1 MGNMSIFMSAGSGS
15 EDRVKSLK
23 NTPVAELRKQ
33 VNELTQTSQ
42 NLLTEKLFLENEIN
56 QLKKRI
62 SRLDDEIR
70 IMREP
75 PFIVGYIQDLTDNH
89 AIVRSSNGTVFQVSV
104 NSSIDRDLLKPGTR
118 ISMNQD
124 TLTVIDILNDGWDP
138 LVASRE
144 IIEKPDTMYEE
155 IGGMEEQINQ
165 LKQAI
170 ELPLNKPETFK
181 KMGLTPPKGVLLT
194 GPPGT
199 GKTMMARALAN
210 STSATFIGLV
220 GSELAQKYIGEGGR
234 LVRELFDLA
243 KQKSPTII
251 FIDEIDAIGSKRL
264 DSSTSGDREVQRTL
278 MQLLAEMDGF
288 DAKSNIK
295 IIAATNR
302 PELLDKALLRPG
314 RLDRIIEIGLPDK
327 DGRLDILQIISKQ
340 IPTDKEVNLQ
350 QVSVQTKGFS
360 GAELKALIMEA
371 GLNAISNNRESIS
384 REDMKLALDIVNE
397 NKVELG
403 NSNPEALYG

>member
-1 MGNMSIFMSAGSGS
+1 MSAGSGS
-15 EDRVKSLK
+15 EDRVNSLNK
-23 NTPVAELRKQ
+23 TPVAELRKQ

-138 LVASRE
+138 LVASSE
-144 IIEKPDTMYEE
+144 IIEKPDTLYEE

-165 LKQAI
+165 LKQSI
-170 ELPLNKPETFK
+170 ELPLNKPDSFK

-288 DAKSNIK
+288 ESTSNIK

-340 IPTDKEVNLQ
+340 IPTDKEVDFKQ
-350 QVSVQTKGFS
+350 ISVQTKGFS

-371 GLNAISNNRESIS
+371 GLNAISNNRDSIS
-384 REDMKLALDIVNE
+384 REDIKLALEIVNE
-397 NKVELG
+397 NKVDLG

>member
-1 MGNMSIFMSAGSGS
+1 MSAGSGS
-15 EDRVKSLK
+15 EDRVNSLNK
-23 NTPVAELRKQ
+23 TPVAELRKQ

-75 PFIVGYIQDLTDNH
+75 PFIVGYIQNLTDNH

-138 LVASRE
+138 LVASSE
-144 IIEKPDTMYEE
+144 IIEKPDTLYEE

-165 LKQAI
+165 LKQSI
-170 ELPLNKPETFK
+170 ELPLNKPESFK

-288 DAKSNIK
+288 ESTSNIK

-350 QVSVQTKGFS
+350 QISLQTKGFS

-384 REDMKLALDIVNE
+384 REDIKLALEIVND
-397 NKVELG
+397 NKVDLG

>member
-15 EDRVKSLK
+15 EDRVNSLNK
-23 NTPVAELRKQ
+23 TPVAELRKQ

-75 PFIVGYIQDLTDNH
+75 PFIVGYIQDLTENH

-104 NSSIDRDLLKPGTR
+104 NSNIDRDLLKPGTR

-144 IIEKPDTMYEE
+144 IIEKPDTLYEE
-155 IGGMEEQINQ
+155 IGGMQEQINQ
-165 LKQAI
+165 LKQSI

-288 DAKSNIK
+288 EATSNIK

-327 DGRLDILQIISKQ
+327 EGRLDILQIISKG

-350 QVSVQTKGFS
+350 QVSKQTKGFS

-371 GLNAISNNRESIS
+371 GLNAISNNRNSIS
-384 REDMKLALDIVNE
+384 RKDINLALEIINE
-397 NKVELG
+397 NRLDLG
-403 NSNPEALYG
+403 KSNPEALYG

>member
-1 MGNMSIFMSAGSGS
+1 MSAGSGS
-15 EDRVKSLK
+15 EDRVNSLK
-23 NTPVAELRKQ
+23 NTPVTELRKQ

-170 ELPLNKPETFK
+170 ELPLNKPDTFK

-288 DAKSNIK
+288 DATSNIK

-397 NKVELG
+397 NRVELG

>member
-1 MGNMSIFMSAGSGS
+1 MSAGSGS
-15 EDRVKSLK
+15 EDRVNSLNK
-23 NTPVAELRKQ
+23 TPVAELRNQ

-138 LVASRE
+138 LVASSE
-144 IIEKPDTMYEE
+144 IIEKPDTLYEE

-165 LKQAI
+165 LKQSI
-170 ELPLNKPETFK
+170 ELPLNKPESFK

-288 DAKSNIK
+288 ESTSNIK

-350 QVSVQTKGFS
+350 QISAQTKGFS

-384 REDMKLALDIVNE
+384 REDIKLALEIVNE
-397 NKVELG
+397 NKVDLG

>member
-1 MGNMSIFMSAGSGS
+1 MSIFMSAGSGS
-15 EDRVKSLK
+15 EDRVNSLK
-23 NTPVAELRKQ
+23 NTPVTELRKQ

-170 ELPLNKPETFK
+170 ELPLNKPDTFK

-288 DAKSNIK
+288 DATSNIK

-340 IPTDKEVNLQ
+340 IPTDKEVNFQ

-384 REDMKLALDIVNE
+384 REDIKLALDIVNE
-397 NKVELG
+397 NRVELG

>member
-1 MGNMSIFMSAGSGS
+1 
-15 EDRVKSLK
+15 
-23 NTPVAELRKQ
+23 
-33 VNELTQTSQ
+33 
-42 NLLTEKLFLENEIN
+42 
-56 QLKKRI
+56 
-62 SRLDDEIR
+62 
-70 IMREP
+70 
-75 PFIVGYIQDLTDNH
+75 
-89 AIVRSSNGTVFQVSV
+89 
-104 NSSIDRDLLKPGTR
+104 
-118 ISMNQD
+118 MNQD

-138 LVASRE
+138 LVASSE
-144 IIEKPDTMYEE
+144 IIEKPDTLYEE

-165 LKQAI
+165 LKQSI
-170 ELPLNKPETFK
+170 ELPLNKPDSFK

-288 DAKSNIK
+288 ESTSNIK

-340 IPTDKEVNLQ
+340 IPTDKEVDFKQ
-350 QVSVQTKGFS
+350 ISVQTKGFS

-371 GLNAISNNRESIS
+371 GLNAISNNRDSIS
-384 REDMKLALDIVNE
+384 REDIKSALEIVNE
-397 NKVELG
+397 NKVDLG

>member
-1 MGNMSIFMSAGSGS
+1 MSAGSGS
-15 EDRVKSLK
+15 EDRVNSLNK
-23 NTPVAELRKQ
+23 TPVAELRKQ
-33 VNELTQTSQ
+33 INELTQTSQ

-138 LVASRE
+138 LVASSE
-144 IIEKPDTMYEE
+144 IIEKPDTLYEE

-165 LKQAI
+165 LKQSI
-170 ELPLNKPETFK
+170 ELPLNKPDSFK

-288 DAKSNIK
+288 ESTSNIK

-340 IPTDKEVNLQ
+340 IPTDKEVDFKQ
-350 QVSVQTKGFS
+350 ISVQTKGFS

-371 GLNAISNNRESIS
+371 GLNAISNNRHSIS
-384 REDMKLALDIVNE
+384 REDIKSALEIVNE
-397 NKVELG
+397 NKVDLG

>member
-1 MGNMSIFMSAGSGS
+1 MSAGSGS
-15 EDRVKSLK
+15 EDRVNSLNK
-23 NTPVAELRKQ
+23 TPVAELRKQ

-75 PFIVGYIQDLTDNH
+75 PFIVGYIQDLTENH

-104 NSSIDRDLLKPGTR
+104 NSNIDRDLLKPGTR

-144 IIEKPDTMYEE
+144 IIEKPDTLYEE
-155 IGGMEEQINQ
+155 IGGMQEQINQ
-165 LKQAI
+165 LKQSI
-170 ELPLNKPETFK
+170 ELPLNKPETFR

-288 DAKSNIK
+288 EATSNIK

-327 DGRLDILQIISKQ
+327 EGRLDILQIISKG

-350 QVSVQTKGFS
+350 QVSKQTKGFS

-371 GLNAISNNRESIS
+371 GLNAISNNRNSIS
-384 REDMKLALDIVNE
+384 RKDINLALEIINE
-397 NKVELG
+397 NRLDLG
-403 NSNPEALYG
+403 KSNPEALYG

>member
-1 MGNMSIFMSAGSGS
+1 MSAGSGS
-15 EDRVKSLK
+15 EERVNSLNK
-23 NTPVAELRKQ
+23 TPVAELRKQ

-70 IMREP
+70 ILREP

-104 NSSIDRDLLKPGTR
+104 NSNIDRDLLKPGTR

-124 TLTVIDILNDGWDP
+124 TLTVMDILNDGWDP
-138 LVASRE
+138 LVASSE
-144 IIEKPDTMYEE
+144 IIEKPDTLYEE

-165 LKQAI
+165 LKQSI
-170 ELPLNKPETFK
+170 ELPLNKPDSFK

-288 DAKSNIK
+288 ESTSNIK
-295 IIAATNR
+295 VIAATNR

-314 RLDRIIEIGLPDK
+314 RLDRIIEIGLPDR
-327 DGRLDILQIISKQ
+327 DGRLDILQIISNQ

-350 QVSVQTKGFS
+350 QISAQTKGFS

-371 GLNAISNNRESIS
+371 GLNAISNNRDSIS
-384 REDMKLALDIVNE
+384 REDIKFALEIVNE
-397 NKVELG
+397 NKVDLG

>member
-1 MGNMSIFMSAGSGS
+1 MGDMSIFMSAGSGS

-288 DAKSNIK
+288 DATSNIK

-327 DGRLDILQIISKQ
+327 YGRLDILQLISKQ

-384 REDMKLALDIVNE
+384 REDMELALNIVNE

>member
-1 MGNMSIFMSAGSGS
+1 MSAGSGS
-15 EDRVKSLK
+15 EDRVNSLNK
-23 NTPVAELRKQ
+23 TPVAELRKQ

-288 DAKSNIK
+288 DATSNIK

-340 IPTDKEVNLQ
+340 IPRDKEVNLQ
-350 QVSVQTKGFS
+350 QVSVQTEGFS

-397 NKVELG
+397 NRVELG

>member
-1 MGNMSIFMSAGSGS
+1 MSAGSGS
-15 EDRVKSLK
+15 EERVNSLN

-89 AIVRSSNGTVFQVSV
+89 AIVRSSIGTVFQVSV
-104 NSSIDRDLLKPGTR
+104 NSNIDRDLLKPGTR

-124 TLTVIDILNDGWDP
+124 TLTVMDILNDGWDP
-138 LVASRE
+138 LVASRG
-144 IIEKPDTMYEE
+144 IIEKPDTLYEE

-165 LKQAI
+165 LKQSI
-170 ELPLNKPETFK
+170 ELPLNKPDSFK

-288 DAKSNIK
+288 ESTSNIK
-295 IIAATNR
+295 VIAATNR

-314 RLDRIIEIGLPDK
+314 RLDRIIEIGLPDR
-327 DGRLDILQIISKQ
+327 DGRLDILQIISNQ

-350 QVSVQTKGFS
+350 QISAQTKGFS

-371 GLNAISNNRESIS
+371 GLNAISNNRDSIS
-384 REDMKLALDIVNE
+384 REDIKFALEIVNE
-397 NKVELG
+397 NKVDLG

>member
-1 MGNMSIFMSAGSGS
+1 MSAGSGS
-15 EDRVKSLK
+15 EDRVNSLN

-42 NLLTEKLFLENEIN
+42 NLVTEKLFLENEIN

-75 PFIVGYIQDLTDNH
+75 PFIIGYIQDLTDNH

-118 ISMNQD
+118 VSMNQD

-138 LVASRE
+138 LVASSE
-144 IIEKPDTMYEE
+144 IIEKPDTLYEE
-155 IGGMEEQINQ
+155 IGGMEEQITQ
-165 LKQAI
+165 LKQSI
-170 ELPLNKPETFK
+170 ELPLNKPETFQ

-199 GKTMMARALAN
+199 GKTMIARALAN

-234 LVRELFDLA
+234 LVRELFALA

-288 DAKSNIK
+288 ESTSNIK

-314 RLDRIIEIGLPDK
+314 RLDRIIEIGLPNN
-327 DGRLDILQIISKQ
+327 DGRLDILQIISKD
-340 IPTDKEVNLQ
+340 IPTDKEVNFQ
-350 QVSVQTKGFS
+350 QVSNQTKGFS

-371 GLNAISNNRESIS
+371 GLNAISNNRESIT
-384 REDMKLALDIVNE
+384 REDIKLALEIVNE
-397 NKVELG
+397 NKVDLG

>member
-1 MGNMSIFMSAGSGS
+1 MSAGSGS
-15 EDRVKSLK
+15 EDRVNSLNK
-23 NTPVAELRKQ
+23 TPVAELRKQ
-33 VNELTQTSQ
+33 INELTQTSQ

-138 LVASRE
+138 LVASSE
-144 IIEKPDTMYEE
+144 IIEKPDTLYEE

-165 LKQAI
+165 LKQSI
-170 ELPLNKPETFK
+170 ELPLNKPDSFK

-288 DAKSNIK
+288 ESTSNIK

-340 IPTDKEVNLQ
+340 IPTDKEVDFKQ
-350 QVSVQTKGFS
+350 ISVQTKGFS

-371 GLNAISNNRESIS
+371 GLNAISNNRDSIS
-384 REDMKLALDIVNE
+384 REDIKSALEIVNE
-397 NKVELG
+397 NKVDLG

>member
-15 EDRVKSLK
+15 EDRVNSLNK
-23 NTPVAELRKQ
+23 TPVAELRKQ

-75 PFIVGYIQDLTDNH
+75 PFIVGYIQDLTENH

-104 NSSIDRDLLKPGTR
+104 NSNIDRDLLKPGTR

-144 IIEKPDTMYEE
+144 IIEKPDTLYEE
-155 IGGMEEQINQ
+155 IGGMQEQINQ
-165 LKQAI
+165 LKQSI
-170 ELPLNKPETFK
+170 ELPLNKPETFR

-288 DAKSNIK
+288 EATSNIK

-327 DGRLDILQIISKQ
+327 EGRLDILQIISKG

-350 QVSVQTKGFS
+350 QVSKQTKGFS

-371 GLNAISNNRESIS
+371 GLNAISNNRNSIS
-384 REDMKLALDIVNE
+384 RKDINLALEIINE
-397 NKVELG
+397 NRLDLG
-403 NSNPEALYG
+403 KSNPEALYG

>member
-15 EDRVKSLK
+15 EDRVNSLNK
-23 NTPVAELRKQ
+23 TPVAELRKQ
-33 VNELTQTSQ
+33 VNELTQASQ

-75 PFIVGYIQDLTDNH
+75 PFIVGYIQDLTENH

-104 NSSIDRDLLKPGTR
+104 NSNIDRDLLKPGTR

-144 IIEKPDTMYEE
+144 IIEKPDTLYEE
-155 IGGMEEQINQ
+155 IGGMQEQINQ
-165 LKQAI
+165 LKQSI
-170 ELPLNKPETFK
+170 ELPLNKPETFR

-288 DAKSNIK
+288 EATSNIK

-327 DGRLDILQIISKQ
+327 EGRLDILQIISKG

-350 QVSVQTKGFS
+350 QVSKQTKGFS

-371 GLNAISNNRESIS
+371 GLNAISNNRNSIS
-384 REDMKLALDIVNE
+384 RKDINLALEIINE
-397 NKVELG
+397 NRLDLG
-403 NSNPEALYG
+403 KSNPEALYG

>member
-288 DAKSNIK
+288 DATSNIK

-327 DGRLDILQIISKQ
+327 YGRLDILQLISKQ

-384 REDMKLALDIVNE
+384 REDMKLALNIVNE

>member
-1 MGNMSIFMSAGSGS
+1 MSAGSGS
-15 EDRVKSLK
+15 EDRVNSLNK
-23 NTPVAELRKQ
+23 TPVAELRKQ

-56 QLKKRI
+56 QLNKRI
-62 SRLDDEIR
+62 SRLDDEMR

-75 PFIVGYIQDLTDNH
+75 PFIVGYIQNLTDNH

-138 LVASRE
+138 LVASSE
-144 IIEKPDTMYEE
+144 IIEKPDTLYEE
-155 IGGMEEQINQ
+155 IGGMEEQIKQ
-165 LKQAI
+165 LKQSI
-170 ELPLNKPETFK
+170 ELPLNKPESFK

-288 DAKSNIK
+288 ESTSNIK

-350 QVSVQTKGFS
+350 QISLQTTGFS

-384 REDMKLALDIVNE
+384 REDIKLALEIVND
-397 NKVELG
+397 NKVDLG

>member
-1 MGNMSIFMSAGSGS
+1 MSQFMSAGSGS
-15 EDRVKSLK
+15 EDRVNSLNK
-23 NTPVAELRKQ
+23 TPVAELRKQ

-138 LVASRE
+138 LVASSE
-144 IIEKPDTMYEE
+144 IIEKPDTLYEE

-165 LKQAI
+165 LKQSI
-170 ELPLNKPETFK
+170 ELPLNKPDSFK

-288 DAKSNIK
+288 ESTSNIK

-340 IPTDKEVNLQ
+340 IPTDKEVDFKQ
-350 QVSVQTKGFS
+350 ISVQTKGFS

-384 REDMKLALDIVNE
+384 REDIKLALEIVNE
-397 NKVELG
+397 NKVDLG

>member
-1 MGNMSIFMSAGSGS
+1 MSKFMSAGSGS
-15 EDRVKSLK
+15 EDRVNSLNK
-23 NTPVAELRKQ
+23 TPVAELRKQ
-33 VNELTQTSQ
+33 INELTQTSQ

-118 ISMNQD
+118 VSMNQD

-138 LVASRE
+138 LVASSE
-144 IIEKPDTMYEE
+144 IIEKPDTLYEE

-165 LKQAI
+165 LKQSI
-170 ELPLNKPETFK
+170 ELPLNKPDSFK

-288 DAKSNIK
+288 ESTSNIK

-340 IPTDKEVNLQ
+340 IPTDKEVDFKQ
-350 QVSVQTKGFS
+350 ISVQTKGFS

-371 GLNAISNNRESIS
+371 GLNAISNNRHSIS
-384 REDMKLALDIVNE
+384 REDIKSALEIVNE
-397 NKVELG
+397 NKVDLG

>member
-1 MGNMSIFMSAGSGS
+1 MSAGSGS
-15 EDRVKSLK
+15 EDRVNSLNK
-23 NTPVAELRKQ
+23 TPVAELRKQ

-138 LVASRE
+138 LVASSE
-144 IIEKPDTMYEE
+144 IIEKPDTLYEE

-165 LKQAI
+165 LKQSI
-170 ELPLNKPETFK
+170 ELPLNKPDSFK

-288 DAKSNIK
+288 ESTSNIK

-340 IPTDKEVNLQ
+340 IPTDKEVDFKQ
-350 QVSVQTKGFS
+350 ISVQTKGFS

-371 GLNAISNNRESIS
+371 GLNAISNNRDSIS
-384 REDMKLALDIVNE
+384 REDIKSALEIVNE
-397 NKVELG
+397 NKVDLG

>member
-1 MGNMSIFMSAGSGS
+1 MSAGSGS
-15 EDRVKSLK
+15 EDRVNSLK
-23 NTPVAELRKQ
+23 NTPVTELRKQ

-170 ELPLNKPETFK
+170 ELPLNKPDTFK

-288 DAKSNIK
+288 DATSNIK

-327 DGRLDILQIISKQ
+327 DGRLDILRIISKQ

-384 REDMKLALDIVNE
+384 REDIKLALEIVNE
-397 NKVELG
+397 NKVDLG

>member
-1 MGNMSIFMSAGSGS
+1 MSAGSGS
-15 EDRVKSLK
+15 EDRVNSL
-23 NTPVAELRKQ
+23 NITPVAELRKQ
-33 VNELTQTSQ
+33 INELTQTSQ

-138 LVASRE
+138 LVASSE
-144 IIEKPDTMYEE
+144 IIEKPDTLYEE

-165 LKQAI
+165 LKQSI
-170 ELPLNKPETFK
+170 ELPLNKPDSFK

-288 DAKSNIK
+288 ESTSNIK

-340 IPTDKEVNLQ
+340 IPTDKEVDFKQ
-350 QVSVQTKGFS
+350 ISVQTKGFS

-371 GLNAISNNRESIS
+371 GLNAISNNRHSIS
-384 REDMKLALDIVNE
+384 REDIKSALEIVNE
-397 NKVELG
+397 NKVDLG

>member
-144 IIEKPDTMYEE
+144 IIEKPDTVYEE

-340 IPTDKEVNLQ
+340 IPTDKDVNRQ

>member
-1 MGNMSIFMSAGSGS
+1 MGNMSMFMSAGSGS
-15 EDRVKSLK
+15 EDRVNSLNK
-23 NTPVAELRKQ
+23 TPVAELRKQ

-75 PFIVGYIQDLTDNH
+75 PFIVGYIQDLTENH

-104 NSSIDRDLLKPGTR
+104 NSNIDRDLLKPGTR

-144 IIEKPDTMYEE
+144 IIEKPDTLYEE
-155 IGGMEEQINQ
+155 IGGMQEQINQ
-165 LKQAI
+165 LKQSI
-170 ELPLNKPETFK
+170 ELPLNKPETFR

-288 DAKSNIK
+288 EATSNIK

-327 DGRLDILQIISKQ
+327 EGRLDILQIISKG

-350 QVSVQTKGFS
+350 QVSKQTKGFS

-371 GLNAISNNRESIS
+371 GLNAISNNRNSIS
-384 REDMKLALDIVNE
+384 RKDINLALEIINE
-397 NKVELG
+397 NRLDLG
-403 NSNPEALYG
+403 KSNPEALYG

>member
-1 MGNMSIFMSAGSGS
+1 MSAGSGS
-15 EDRVKSLK
+15 EDRVNSLNK
-23 NTPVAELRKQ
+23 TPVPELRKQ

-138 LVASRE
+138 LVASSE
-144 IIEKPDTMYEE
+144 IIEKPDTLYEE

-165 LKQAI
+165 LKQSI
-170 ELPLNKPETFK
+170 ELPLNKPESFK

-288 DAKSNIK
+288 ESTSNIK
-295 IIAATNR
+295 VIAATNR

-340 IPTDKEVNLQ
+340 IPTDKEVDFKQISL
-350 QVSVQTKGFS
+350 QTKGFS

-384 REDMKLALDIVNE
+384 REDIKSALEIVNE
-397 NKVELG
+397 NKVDLG
-403 NSNPEALYG
+403 KSNPEGLYG

>member
-1 MGNMSIFMSAGSGS
+1 MSAGSGS
-15 EDRVKSLK
+15 EDRVNSLNK
-23 NTPVAELRKQ
+23 TPVPELRKQ

-144 IIEKPDTMYEE
+144 IIDKPDTMYEE

-165 LKQAI
+165 LKQSI
-170 ELPLNKPETFK
+170 ELPLNKPESFK

-288 DAKSNIK
+288 DATSNIK

-397 NKVELG
+397 NRVELG

>member
-1 MGNMSIFMSAGSGS
+1 MSAGSGS
-15 EDRVKSLK
+15 EERVNSLNK
-23 NTPVAELRKQ
+23 TPVAELRKQ

-70 IMREP
+70 ILREP

-124 TLTVIDILNDGWDP
+124 TLTVMDILNDGWDP
-138 LVASRE
+138 LVASSE
-144 IIEKPDTMYEE
+144 IIEKPDTLYEE

-165 LKQAI
+165 LKQSI
-170 ELPLNKPETFK
+170 ELPLNKPDSFK

-288 DAKSNIK
+288 ESTSNIK
-295 IIAATNR
+295 VIAATNR

-314 RLDRIIEIGLPDK
+314 RLDRIIEIGLPDR
-327 DGRLDILQIISKQ
+327 DGRLDILQIISNQ

-350 QVSVQTKGFS
+350 QISAQTKGFS

-371 GLNAISNNRESIS
+371 GLNAISNNRDSIS
-384 REDMKLALDIVNE
+384 REDIKFALEIVNE
-397 NKVELG
+397 NKVDLG

>member
-1 MGNMSIFMSAGSGS
+1 MSAGSGS
-15 EDRVKSLK
+15 EDRINSLNK
-23 NTPVAELRKQ
+23 TPVAELRKQ

-62 SRLDDEIR
+62 SRLDDEMR

-138 LVASRE
+138 LVASSE
-144 IIEKPDTMYEE
+144 IIEKPDTLYEE

-165 LKQAI
+165 LKQSI
-170 ELPLNKPETFK
+170 ELPLNKPDSFK

-288 DAKSNIK
+288 ESTSNIK
-295 IIAATNR
+295 VIAATNR

-350 QVSVQTKGFS
+350 QISAQTKGFS

-384 REDMKLALDIVNE
+384 REDIKLAYEIVNE
-397 NKVELG
+397 NKVDLG

>member
-1 MGNMSIFMSAGSGS
+1 MSQFMSAGSGS
-15 EDRVKSLK
+15 EDRVNSLNK
-23 NTPVAELRKQ
+23 TPVAELRKQ

-138 LVASRE
+138 LVASSE
-144 IIEKPDTMYEE
+144 IIEKPDTLYEE

-165 LKQAI
+165 LKQSI
-170 ELPLNKPETFK
+170 ELPLNKPDSFK

-288 DAKSNIK
+288 ESTSNIK

-350 QVSVQTKGFS
+350 QISAQTRGFS

-384 REDMKLALDIVNE
+384 REDIKLALEIVNE
-397 NKVELG
+397 NKVDLG

>member
-1 MGNMSIFMSAGSGS
+1 MSAGSGS
-15 EDRVKSLK
+15 EDRVNSLNK
-23 NTPVAELRKQ
+23 TPVPELRKQ

-138 LVASRE
+138 LVASSE
-144 IIEKPDTMYEE
+144 IIEKPDTLYEE

-165 LKQAI
+165 LKQSI
-170 ELPLNKPETFK
+170 EMPLNKPDSFK

-288 DAKSNIK
+288 ESTSNIK

-340 IPTDKEVNLQ
+340 IPTDKEVDFKQISL
-350 QVSVQTKGFS
+350 QTKGFS

-371 GLNAISNNRESIS
+371 GLNAISNNRDSIS
-384 REDMKLALDIVNE
+384 REDIKSALEIVNE
-397 NKVELG
+397 NKVDLG